1 MMKKI
6 LIRLVCL
13 SCFFMTAVISK
24 AETVGGLC
32 GLEGD
37 NMISWELDL
46 NFGLLTISG
55 EGRMADF
62 DDPSEAPWW
71 SYSKSIVHLIVEDG
85 ITHVS
90 QAGFQYMPYL
100 ESAEIAETVTSIG
113 DYAFYGSILNKVIP
127 TNWMGDIDA
136 NLLPNGLLAIGY
148 YAFAET
154 RLENITLPTTL
165 EKVGAAAFAYNDLL
179 LEVTSL
185 ATTPPA
191 SERAVF
197 YDCNKLWAIHVPDD
211 QVEAYNNAD
220 GWATYT
226 DIIVP
231 ASGHAEHPSIL
242 PEKSDLLMP
251 GSMYATDLGQTSAL
265 IICSLPDGAT
275 AWNLNYRQETAD
287 DEQEMR
293 WVTIDNLTTRSCTL
307 EDLKPA
313 TNYVVRLQAVYED
326 GQVSGWTR
334 ALPFATASEDVD
346 RQNKQETAYYEYKEV
361 KKAECD
367 AMAMPEIDDK
377 HCALFIEQAKQA
389 IDDLGFNENLSFDE
403 NFGNL
408 DEITR
413 LLAIDLSLHR
423 AEMAGEQ
430 RGGITIDETTFP
442 DETFRNWIL
451 KQSYGKDGVLT
462 EQEIAGVKEIDVAY
476 HDIKSLKGIE
486 FFTALERLWCGNL
499 QDGLD
504 LSKNTALTDLRCSHC
519 NLKELDLSKNTA
531 LKWLICSNNQLTTI
545 DLSNNTALDQ
555 LNVSNNQLTELD
567 VSKNTLLTYLTCYNN
582 KLTGIDVSQNSKL
595 KMLSCYYNEITEL
608 DVTKNLELEIL
619 SCGDNK
625 LTTLDV
631 TKNSALTDLQC
642 SSNLLTELDV
652 SKNLLLSFLGFG
664 SNQLTAIDVSQ
675 NKQLYSLRCTENLLK
690 SLDVSNCPELVY
702 LFCQANQL
710 TSLVLPNQVV
720 LKHLECIKNQI
731 TELDLSQCVALEWI
745 DCSHNQLTMLDV
757 SNNPALKDLYCHG
770 NQLTALDLSQNPK
783 LEMLGIHQ
791 NQIGSASMGALIE
804 SLPTITEGGNGTIHA
819 ISDKDEQ
826 NVITADQIAAA
837 YAKGWTPMY
846 FDSYWKPYAGS
857 DPSAINS
864 VKTIVADGTWYDLSG
879 RRLQGAPTQKGIYVH
894 NGRKYINK

>member
-1 MMKKI
+1 M
-6 LIRLVCL
+6 
-13 SCFFMTAVISK
+13 
-24 AETVGGLC
+24 
-32 GLEGD
+32 EGD

-46 NFGLLTISG
+46 DFGLLTISG

-90 QAGFQYMPYL
+90 QKGFQYMPYL

-113 DYAFYGSILNKVIP
+113 DYAFCGSILNKVIP
-127 TNWMGDIDA
+127 TNWTGDIDA

-154 RLENITLPTTL
+154 KLDNIILPTTL
-165 EKVGAAAFAYNDLL
+165 ESIGAAAFAYNEILK
-179 LEVTSL
+179 EVASL
-185 ATTPPA
+185 ATVPPA
-191 SERAVF
+191 MERAVF
-197 YDCNKLWAIHVPDD
+197 YDCNDLWAIHVPDD

-226 DIIVP
+226 ALIVP
-231 ASGHAEHPSIL
+231 ASGHAEHPSIQ
-242 PEKSDLLMP
+242 PEENDLLMP

-275 AWNLNYRQETAD
+275 AWNLNYRQETAN

-403 NFGNL
+403 NLGNL

-442 DETFRNWIL
+442 NETFRNWIL

-476 HDIKSLKGIE
+476 MDIKSLKGIE
-486 FFTALERLWCGNL
+486 FFTALERLFCFNNQL
-499 QDGLD
+499 TELD
-504 LSKNTALTDLRCSHC
+504 ISQNTALIDLIIDQNKLTMLDVTKNTALDRLSCDN
-519 NLKELDLSKNTA
+519 NL
-531 LKWLICSNNQLTTI
+531 
-545 DLSNNTALDQ
+545 
-555 LNVSNNQLTELD
+555 LTELD
-567 VSKNTLLTYLTCYNN
+567 VSKNTLLITLSCYNN
-582 KLTGIDVSQNSKL
+582 QLTALDVSQNTIL
-595 KMLSCYYNEITEL
+595 KELRCYYNQITAL
-608 DVTKNLELEIL
+608 DVTKNAALENLY
-619 SCGDNK
+619 CYDNK

-631 TKNSALTDLQC
+631 TNNSALTHLSCGENQ
-642 SSNLLTELDV
+642 LTELDLTQNSLLYWLTCPKNQLIALDVSQNTKLYRLCVNENQLASIDV
-652 SKNLLLSFLGFG
+652 SKCPELYYLECYK
-664 SNQLTAIDVSQ
+664 NQLTALDVT
-675 NKQLYSLRCTENLLK
+675 KQVAMNYLECRENL
-690 SLDVSNCPELVY
+690 
-702 LFCQANQL
+702 
-710 TSLVLPNQVV
+710 
-720 LKHLECIKNQI
+720 I
-731 TELDLSQCVALEWI
+731 TELDLSHCVALEWI
-745 DCSHNQLTMLDV
+745 SVGNNRLTTLNV

-846 FDSYWKPYAGS
+846 FDSYWKPYDGS

-864 VKTIVADGTWYDLSG
+864 VMTIVADGTWYDLSG
-879 RRLQGAPTQKGIYVH
+879 RRLQGAPTQKGIYIQK
-894 NGRKYINK
+894 GRKYINK

>member
-1 MMKKI
+1 
-6 LIRLVCL
+6 
-13 SCFFMTAVISK
+13 MTAVISK

>member
-1 MMKKI
+1 MKKI

-46 NFGLLTISG
+46 DFGLLTISG

-113 DYAFYGSILNKVIP
+113 DYAFCGSMLNKVIP
-127 TNWMGDIDA
+127 TNWTGDLDA
-136 NLLPNGLLAIGY
+136 NILPNGLLTIGY

-154 RLENITLPTTL
+154 GLENITLPTTL

-191 SERAVF
+191 SDRAVF
-197 YDCNKLWAIHVPDD
+197 FECNKLGAIHVPDD

-220 GWATYT
+220 GWATYA

-313 TNYVVRLQAVYED
+313 TNYVVRLQTVYED

-346 RQNKQETAYYEYKEV
+346 RQNKQEMAYYEYKEV

-367 AMAMPEIDDK
+367 DMAMPEIDDK

-403 NFGNL
+403 NLGNL

-413 LLAIDLSLHR
+413 LLVIDLSLHR

-462 EQEIAGVKEIDVAY
+462 EQEIAGVKDIDVAY
-476 HDIKSLKGIE
+476 MDIKSLKGIE
-486 FFTALERLWCGNL
+486 FFTALERLFCFNNQL
-499 QDGLD
+499 TELD
-504 LSKNTALTDLRCSHC
+504 ISQNTALIDLIIDQNKLTMLDVTKNTALDRLSCDN
-519 NLKELDLSKNTA
+519 NL
-531 LKWLICSNNQLTTI
+531 
-545 DLSNNTALDQ
+545 
-555 LNVSNNQLTELD
+555 LTELD
-567 VSKNTLLTYLTCYNN
+567 VSKNTLLITLSCYNN
-582 KLTGIDVSQNSKL
+582 QLTALDVSKNTIL
-595 KMLSCYYNEITEL
+595 KDLRCYYNQITAL
-608 DVTKNLELEIL
+608 DVTKNAALENLY
-619 SCGDNK
+619 CYDNK

-631 TKNSALTDLQC
+631 TNNSALTHLSCGENQ
-642 SSNLLTELDV
+642 LTELDLTQNSLLYWLTCPKNQLITLDVSQNTKLYRLCVNENQLASIDV
-652 SKNLLLSFLGFG
+652 SKCPELYYLECYK
-664 SNQLTAIDVSQ
+664 NQLTALDVT
-675 NKQLYSLRCTENLLK
+675 KQVAMNYLECRENLI
-690 SLDVSNCPELVY
+690 S
-702 LFCQANQL
+702 
-710 TSLVLPNQVV
+710 
-720 LKHLECIKNQI
+720 
-731 TELDLSQCVALEWI
+731 ELDLSHCVALEWI
-745 DCSHNQLTMLDV
+745 SVGNNRLTTLNV

-846 FDSYWKPYAGS
+846 FDSYWKPYDGS

-879 RRLQGAPTQKGIYVH
+879 RRLQGVPTQKGIYVH

>member
-1 MMKKI
+1 MMT
-6 LIRLVCL
+6 VCFIMATM
-13 SCFFMTAVISK
+13 SAK
-24 AETVGGLC
+24 ADTVGGFC

-37 NMISWELDL
+37 NMITWELNLD
-46 NFGLLTISG
+46 FGLLTIYG
-55 EGRMADF
+55 NGCMADF

-85 ITHVS
+85 ITHIS

-113 DYAFYGSILNKVIP
+113 DYAFYGSMLNKVIP
-127 TNWMGDIDA
+127 TNWTGDIDA

-154 RLENITLPTTL
+154 KLDNIILPTTL
-165 EKVGAAAFAYNDLL
+165 ESIGAAAFAYNEILK
-179 LEVTSL
+179 EVASL
-185 ATTPPA
+185 ATVPPA
-191 SERAVF
+191 MERAVF
-197 YDCNKLWAIHVPDD
+197 YDCNDLWAIHVPDD
-211 QVEAYNNAD
+211 QVEAYNSAD

-242 PEKSDLLMP
+242 PEESDLLMP

-367 AMAMPEIDDK
+367 DMAMPEIDDK

-403 NFGNL
+403 NLANL

-423 AEMAGEQ
+423 AEMADGQ
-430 RGGITIDETTFP
+430 RAAVTIDETTFP
-442 DETFRNWIL
+442 DETFRKWVL
-451 KQSYGKDGVLT
+451 KQTYGKDGVLT

-476 HDIKSLKGIE
+476 MDIKSLKGIE
-486 FFTALERLWCGNL
+486 FFTVLERLFCFNNQL
-499 QDGLD
+499 TELD
-504 LSKNTALTDLRCSHC
+504 ISQNTALIDLITDQNKLTMLDVTKNTALDR
-519 NLKELDLSKNTA
+519 LS
-531 LKWLICSNNQLTTI
+531 C
-545 DLSNNTALDQ
+545 D
-555 LNVSNNQLTELD
+555 NNQLTELD
-567 VSKNTLLTYLTCYNN
+567 VSKNTLLITLSCYNN
-582 KLTGIDVSQNSKL
+582 QLTALDVSQNTIL
-595 KMLSCYYNEITEL
+595 KDLRCYYNQITAL
-608 DVTKNLELEIL
+608 DVTKNAALENLY
-619 SCGDNK
+619 CYDNK
-625 LTTLDV
+625 LTALDVTSNSALTHLSCGENQLTELDLTKNSLLYWLTCPKNQLTVLDVSQNTKLYRLCVNENQLASIDVSKCPELYYLECYKNQLTALDV
-631 TKNSALTDLQC
+631 TKQVAMNYLEC
-642 SSNLLTELDV
+642 
-652 SKNLLLSFLGFG
+652 
-664 SNQLTAIDVSQ
+664 
-675 NKQLYSLRCTENLLK
+675 RENL
-690 SLDVSNCPELVY
+690 
-702 LFCQANQL
+702 
-710 TSLVLPNQVV
+710 
-720 LKHLECIKNQI
+720 I
-731 TELDLSQCVALEWI
+731 TELDLSHCVALEWI
-745 DCSHNQLTMLDV
+745 SVGNNRLTTLNV

-837 YAKGWTPMY
+837 QAKGWKPMY
-846 FDSYWKPYAGS
+846 FDSYWKPYDAT
-857 DPSAINS
+857 AINATLRD
-864 VKTIVADGTWYDLSG
+864 KGQMMNGARYNLSG
-879 RRLQGAPTQKGIYVH
+879 QRVNDSYKGIVIT
-894 NGRKYINK
+894 NGKKFIMK

>member
-46 NFGLLTISG
+46 DFGLLTISG

-90 QAGFQYMPYL
+90 QKGFQYMPYL

-113 DYAFYGSILNKVIP
+113 DYAFCGSILNKVIP
-127 TNWMGDIDA
+127 TNWTGDIDA

-154 RLENITLPTTL
+154 KLDNIILPTTL
-165 EKVGAAAFAYNDLL
+165 ESIGAAAFAYNEILK
-179 LEVTSL
+179 EVASL
-185 ATTPPA
+185 ATVPPA
-191 SERAVF
+191 MERAVF
-197 YDCNKLWAIHVPDD
+197 YDCNDLWAIHVPDD

-226 DIIVP
+226 ALIVP
-231 ASGHAEHPSIL
+231 ASGHAEHPSIQ
-242 PEKSDLLMP
+242 PEENDLLMP

-275 AWNLNYRQETAD
+275 AWNLNYRQETAN

-403 NFGNL
+403 NLGNL

-442 DETFRNWIL
+442 NETFRNWIL

-476 HDIKSLKGIE
+476 MDIKSLKGIE
-486 FFTALERLWCGNL
+486 FFTALERLFCFNNQL
-499 QDGLD
+499 TELD
-504 LSKNTALTDLRCSHC
+504 ISQNTALIDLIIDQNKLTMLDVTKNTALDRLSCDN
-519 NLKELDLSKNTA
+519 NL
-531 LKWLICSNNQLTTI
+531 
-545 DLSNNTALDQ
+545 
-555 LNVSNNQLTELD
+555 LTELD
-567 VSKNTLLTYLTCYNN
+567 VSKNTLLITLSCYNN
-582 KLTGIDVSQNSKL
+582 QLTALDVSQNTIL
-595 KMLSCYYNEITEL
+595 KELRCYYNQITAL
-608 DVTKNLELEIL
+608 DVTKNAALENLY
-619 SCGDNK
+619 CYDNK

-631 TKNSALTDLQC
+631 TNNSALTHLSCGENQ
-642 SSNLLTELDV
+642 LTELDLTQNSLLYWLTCPKNQLIALDVSQNTKLYRLCVNENQLASIDV
-652 SKNLLLSFLGFG
+652 SKCPELYYLECYK
-664 SNQLTAIDVSQ
+664 NQLTALDVT
-675 NKQLYSLRCTENLLK
+675 KQVAMNYLECRENL
-690 SLDVSNCPELVY
+690 
-702 LFCQANQL
+702 
-710 TSLVLPNQVV
+710 
-720 LKHLECIKNQI
+720 I
-731 TELDLSQCVALEWI
+731 TELDLSHCVALEWI
-745 DCSHNQLTMLDV
+745 SVGNNRLTTLNV

-846 FDSYWKPYAGS
+846 FDSYWKPYDGS

-864 VKTIVADGTWYDLSG
+864 VMTIVADGTWYDLSG
-879 RRLQGAPTQKGIYVH
+879 RRLQGAPTQKGIYIQK
-894 NGRKYINK
+894 GRKYINK

>member
-1 MMKKI
+1 MNK
-6 LIRLVCL
+6 LLLRLVCL

-24 AETVGGLC
+24 AETVGGFC

-127 TNWMGDIDA
+127 TNWTGDIDA
-136 NLLPNGLLAIGY
+136 NLLPNGLLAIGC

-165 EKVGAAAFAYNDLL
+165 EKVGAAAFAYNDQLQ
-179 LEVTSL
+179 EVATL
-185 ATTPPA
+185 ATVPPA
-191 SERAVF
+191 MERAVF

-211 QVEAYNNAD
+211 QVETYNNAD

-231 ASGHAEHPSIL
+231 ASGHAEHPSIQ
-242 PEKSDLLMP
+242 PEETDLLMP

-275 AWNLNYRQETAD
+275 AWNLNYRQETAN

-403 NFGNL
+403 NLGNL

-476 HDIKSLKGIE
+476 MDIKSLKGIE
-486 FFTALERLWCGNL
+486 FFTALERLFCFNNQL
-499 QDGLD
+499 TELD
-504 LSKNTALTDLRCSHC
+504 ISQNTALIDLIIDQNKLTMLDVTKNTALDRLSCDN
-519 NLKELDLSKNTA
+519 NL
-531 LKWLICSNNQLTTI
+531 
-545 DLSNNTALDQ
+545 
-555 LNVSNNQLTELD
+555 LTELD
-567 VSKNTLLTYLTCYNN
+567 VSKNTLLITLSCYNN
-582 KLTGIDVSQNSKL
+582 QLTALDVSQNTIL
-595 KMLSCYYNEITEL
+595 KELRCYYNQITAL
-608 DVTKNLELEIL
+608 DVTKNAALENLY
-619 SCGDNK
+619 CYDNK

-631 TKNSALTDLQC
+631 TNNSALTHLSCGENQ
-642 SSNLLTELDV
+642 LTELDLTQNSLLYWLTCPKNQLIALDVSQNTKLYRLCVNENQLASIDV
-652 SKNLLLSFLGFG
+652 SKCPELYYLECYK
-664 SNQLTAIDVSQ
+664 NQLTALDVT
-675 NKQLYSLRCTENLLK
+675 KQVAMNYLECRENL
-690 SLDVSNCPELVY
+690 
-702 LFCQANQL
+702 
-710 TSLVLPNQVV
+710 
-720 LKHLECIKNQI
+720 I
-731 TELDLSQCVALEWI
+731 TELDLSHCVALEWI
-745 DCSHNQLTMLDV
+745 SVGNNRLTTLNV

-846 FDSYWKPYAGS
+846 FDSYWKPYDGS
-857 DPSAINS
+857 DPSAINR

-879 RRLQGAPTQKGIYVH
+879 RRLQGAPTQKGIYIQK
-894 NGRKYINK
+894 GRKYINK

>member
-1 MMKKI
+1 MKKI

>member
-1 MMKKI
+1 
-6 LIRLVCL
+6 
-13 SCFFMTAVISK
+13 MTAVISK

-46 NFGLLTISG
+46 DFGLLTISG

-90 QAGFQYMPYL
+90 QKGFQYMPYL

-113 DYAFYGSILNKVIP
+113 DYAFCGSMLNKVIP
-127 TNWMGDIDA
+127 TNWTGDIDA

-154 RLENITLPTTL
+154 KLDNIILPTTL
-165 EKVGAAAFAYNDLL
+165 ESIGAAAFAYNEILK
-179 LEVTSL
+179 EVASL
-185 ATTPPA
+185 ATVPPA
-191 SERAVF
+191 MERAVF
-197 YDCNKLWAIHVPDD
+197 YDCNDLWAIHVPDD

-226 DIIVP
+226 ALIVP
-231 ASGHAEHPSIL
+231 ASGHAEHPSIQ
-242 PEKSDLLMP
+242 PEESDLLMP

-275 AWNLNYRQETAD
+275 AWNLNYRQETAN

-403 NFGNL
+403 NLGNL

-430 RGGITIDETTFP
+430 RGGITIDEATFP

-476 HDIKSLKGIE
+476 MDIKSLKGIE
-486 FFTALERLWCGNL
+486 FFTALERLFCFNNQL
-499 QDGLD
+499 TELD
-504 LSKNTALTDLRCSHC
+504 ISQNTALIDLIIDQNKLTMLDVTKNTALDRLSCDN
-519 NLKELDLSKNTA
+519 NL
-531 LKWLICSNNQLTTI
+531 
-545 DLSNNTALDQ
+545 
-555 LNVSNNQLTELD
+555 LTELD
-567 VSKNTLLTYLTCYNN
+567 VSKNTLLITLSCYNN
-582 KLTGIDVSQNSKL
+582 QLTALDVSQNTIL
-595 KMLSCYYNEITEL
+595 KDLRCYYNQITAL
-608 DVTKNLELEIL
+608 DVTKNAALENLY
-619 SCGDNK
+619 CYDNK

-631 TKNSALTDLQC
+631 TNNSALTHLSCGENQ
-642 SSNLLTELDV
+642 LTELDLTQNSLLYWLTCPKNQLIALDVSQNTKLYRLCFNENQLASIDV
-652 SKNLLLSFLGFG
+652 SKCPELYYLECYK
-664 SNQLTAIDVSQ
+664 NQLTALDVT
-675 NKQLYSLRCTENLLK
+675 KQVAMNYLECRENL
-690 SLDVSNCPELVY
+690 
-702 LFCQANQL
+702 
-710 TSLVLPNQVV
+710 
-720 LKHLECIKNQI
+720 I
-731 TELDLSQCVALEWI
+731 TELDLSHCVALEWI
-745 DCSHNQLTMLDV
+745 SVGNNRLTTLNV

-846 FDSYWKPYAGS
+846 FDSYWKPYDGS

-879 RRLQGAPTQKGIYVH
+879 RRLQGAPTQKGIYIQK
-894 NGRKYINK
+894 GRKYINK

>member
-1 MMKKI
+1 MKKI

-90 QAGFQYMPYL
+90 QKGFQYMPYL

-113 DYAFYGSILNKVIP
+113 DYAFCGSILNKVIP
-127 TNWMGDIDA
+127 TNWTGDIDA

-154 RLENITLPTTL
+154 KLDNIILPTTL
-165 EKVGAAAFAYNDLL
+165 ESIGAAAFAYNEILK
-179 LEVTSL
+179 EVASL
-185 ATTPPA
+185 ATVPPA
-191 SERAVF
+191 MERAVF
-197 YDCNKLWAIHVPDD
+197 YDCNDLWAIHVPDD

-226 DIIVP
+226 ALIVP

-242 PEKSDLLMP
+242 PEESDLLMP

-275 AWNLNYRQETAD
+275 AWNLNYRQETAN

-403 NFGNL
+403 NLGNL

-476 HDIKSLKGIE
+476 MDIKSLKGIE
-486 FFTALERLWCGNL
+486 FFTALERLFCFNNQL
-499 QDGLD
+499 TELD
-504 LSKNTALTDLRCSHC
+504 ISQNTALIDLIIDQNKLTMLDVTKNTALDRLSCDN
-519 NLKELDLSKNTA
+519 NL
-531 LKWLICSNNQLTTI
+531 
-545 DLSNNTALDQ
+545 
-555 LNVSNNQLTELD
+555 LTELD
-567 VSKNTLLTYLTCYNN
+567 VSKNTLLITLSCYNN
-582 KLTGIDVSQNSKL
+582 QLTALDVSQNTIL
-595 KMLSCYYNEITEL
+595 KELRCYYNQITAL
-608 DVTKNLELEIL
+608 DVTKNAALENLY
-619 SCGDNK
+619 CYDNK

-631 TKNSALTDLQC
+631 TNNSALTHLSCGENQ
-642 SSNLLTELDV
+642 LTELDLTQNSLLYWLTCPKNQLIALDVSQNTKLYRLCVNENQLASIDV
-652 SKNLLLSFLGFG
+652 SKCPELYYLECYK
-664 SNQLTAIDVSQ
+664 NQLTALDVT
-675 NKQLYSLRCTENLLK
+675 KQVAMNYLECRENL
-690 SLDVSNCPELVY
+690 
-702 LFCQANQL
+702 
-710 TSLVLPNQVV
+710 
-720 LKHLECIKNQI
+720 I
-731 TELDLSQCVALEWI
+731 TELDLSHCVALEWI
-745 DCSHNQLTMLDV
+745 SVGNNRLTTLNV

-846 FDSYWKPYAGS
+846 FDSYWKPYDGS

-879 RRLQGAPTQKGIYVH
+879 RRLQGAPTQKGIYIQK
-894 NGRKYINK
+894 GRKYINK

>member
-1 MMKKI
+1 MKKI

-46 NFGLLTISG
+46 DFGLLTISG

-90 QAGFQYMPYL
+90 QKGFQYMPYL

-113 DYAFYGSILNKVIP
+113 DYAFCGSMLNKVIP
-127 TNWMGDIDA
+127 TNWTGDIDA

-154 RLENITLPTTL
+154 KLDNIILPTTL
-165 EKVGAAAFAYNDLL
+165 ESIGAAAFAYNEILK
-179 LEVTSL
+179 EVASL
-185 ATTPPA
+185 ATVPPA
-191 SERAVF
+191 MERAVF
-197 YDCNKLWAIHVPDD
+197 YDCNDLWAIHVPDD

-226 DIIVP
+226 ALIVP

-242 PEKSDLLMP
+242 PEESDLLMP

-275 AWNLNYRQETAD
+275 AWNLNYRQETAN

-430 RGGITIDETTFP
+430 RSGITIDETTFP

-731 TELDLSQCVALEWI
+731 TELDLSQCVALEWV
-745 DCSHNQLTMLDV
+745 DCGHNQLTTLDV
-757 SNNPALKDLYCHG
+757 SKNPALKDLYCHG

-783 LEMLGIHQ
+783 LEMLGIQQ
-791 NQIGSASMGALIE
+791 NHIGSASMGALIE

-846 FDSYWKPYAGS
+846 FDSYWKPYDGS
-857 DPSAINS
+857 DPSAISS

-879 RRLQGAPTQKGIYVH
+879 RRLQGAPTQKGVYIH

>member
-1 MMKKI
+1 MKKS
-6 LIRLVCL
+6 LLRLMMTVCFIMATM
-13 SCFFMTAVISK
+13 SAK
-24 AETVGGLC
+24 ADTVGGLC
-32 GLEGD
+32 GMEGD
-37 NMISWELDL
+37 NMITWELNLD
-46 NFGLLTISG
+46 FGLLTIYG
-55 EGRMADF
+55 NGRMADF

-85 ITHVS
+85 ITHIS

-100 ESAEIAETVTSIG
+100 ESAEIAETVTSVG
-113 DYAFYGSILNKVIP
+113 DNAFYGSMLTKVIP
-127 TNWMGDIDA
+127 TNWTGDIDA
-136 NLLPNGLLAIGY
+136 NLLPDGLLTIGQ

-154 RLENITLPTTL
+154 RLDNIILPTTV
-165 EKVGAAAFAYNDLL
+165 ERIGAAAFAYNDQLQ
-179 LEVTSL
+179 EVATL
-185 ATTPPA
+185 ATVPP
-191 SERAVF
+191 SMERAVF
-197 YDCNKLWAIHVPDD
+197 FDCNKLWAIHVPDD

-231 ASGHAEHPSIL
+231 ASGHAEHPDIQ
-242 PEKSDLLMP
+242 PEEIDLLMP
-251 GSMYATDLGQTSAL
+251 GSMYATDLGKTSAL
-265 IICSLPDGAT
+265 IICSLPVNAT

-403 NFGNL
+403 NLGNL

-476 HDIKSLKGIE
+476 MDIKSLKGIE
-486 FFTALERLWCGNL
+486 FFTALERLFCFNNQL
-499 QDGLD
+499 TELD
-504 LSKNTALTDLRCSHC
+504 ISQNTALIDLIIDQNKLTMLDVTKNTALDRLSCDN
-519 NLKELDLSKNTA
+519 NL
-531 LKWLICSNNQLTTI
+531 
-545 DLSNNTALDQ
+545 
-555 LNVSNNQLTELD
+555 LTELD
-567 VSKNTLLTYLTCYNN
+567 VSKNTLLITLSCYNN
-582 KLTGIDVSQNSKL
+582 QLTALDVSQNTIL
-595 KMLSCYYNEITEL
+595 KELRCYYNQITAL
-608 DVTKNLELEIL
+608 DVTKNAALENLY
-619 SCGDNK
+619 CYDNK

-631 TKNSALTDLQC
+631 TNNSALTHLSCGENQ
-642 SSNLLTELDV
+642 LTELDLTQNSLLYWLTCPKNQLIALDVSQNTKLYRLCVNENQLASIDV
-652 SKNLLLSFLGFG
+652 SKCPELYYLECYK
-664 SNQLTAIDVSQ
+664 NQLTALDVT
-675 NKQLYSLRCTENLLK
+675 KQVAMNYLECRENL
-690 SLDVSNCPELVY
+690 
-702 LFCQANQL
+702 
-710 TSLVLPNQVV
+710 
-720 LKHLECIKNQI
+720 I
-731 TELDLSQCVALEWI
+731 TELDLSHCVALEWI
-745 DCSHNQLTMLDV
+745 SVGNNRLTTLNV

-846 FDSYWKPYAGS
+846 FDSYWKPYDGS

-879 RRLQGAPTQKGIYVH
+879 RRLQGAPTQKGIYIQK
-894 NGRKYINK
+894 GRKYINK

>member
-1 MMKKI
+1 MKKI

-46 NFGLLTISG
+46 DFGLLTISG

-90 QAGFQYMPYL
+90 QKGFQYMPYL

-113 DYAFYGSILNKVIP
+113 DYAFCGSILNKVIP
-127 TNWMGDIDA
+127 TNWTGDIDA

-154 RLENITLPTTL
+154 KLDNIILPTTL
-165 EKVGAAAFAYNDLL
+165 ESIGAAAFAYNEILK
-179 LEVTSL
+179 EVASL
-185 ATTPPA
+185 ATVPPA
-191 SERAVF
+191 MERAVF
-197 YDCNKLWAIHVPDD
+197 YDCNDLWAIHVPDD

-231 ASGHAEHPSIL
+231 ASGHAEHPDIQ
-242 PEKSDLLMP
+242 PEEIDLLMP
-251 GSMYATDLGQTSAL
+251 GSMYATDLGKTSAL
-265 IICSLPDGAT
+265 IICSLPVNAT

-403 NFGNL
+403 NLGNL

-442 DETFRNWIL
+442 NETFRNWIL

-476 HDIKSLKGIE
+476 MDIKSLKGIE
-486 FFTALERLWCGNL
+486 FFTALERLFCFNNQL
-499 QDGLD
+499 TELD
-504 LSKNTALTDLRCSHC
+504 ISQNTALIDLIIDQNKLTMLDVTKNTALDRLSCDN
-519 NLKELDLSKNTA
+519 NL
-531 LKWLICSNNQLTTI
+531 
-545 DLSNNTALDQ
+545 
-555 LNVSNNQLTELD
+555 LTELD
-567 VSKNTLLTYLTCYNN
+567 VSKNTLLITLSCYNN
-582 KLTGIDVSQNSKL
+582 QLTALDVSQNTIL
-595 KMLSCYYNEITEL
+595 KELRCYYNQITAL
-608 DVTKNLELEIL
+608 DVTKNAALENLY
-619 SCGDNK
+619 CYDNK

-631 TKNSALTDLQC
+631 TNNSALTHLSCGENQ
-642 SSNLLTELDV
+642 LTELDLTQNSLLYWLTCPKNQLIALDVSQNTKLYRLCVNENQLASIDV
-652 SKNLLLSFLGFG
+652 SKCPELYYLECYK
-664 SNQLTAIDVSQ
+664 NQLTALDVT
-675 NKQLYSLRCTENLLK
+675 KQVAMNYLECRENL
-690 SLDVSNCPELVY
+690 
-702 LFCQANQL
+702 
-710 TSLVLPNQVV
+710 
-720 LKHLECIKNQI
+720 I
-731 TELDLSQCVALEWI
+731 TELDLSHCVALEWI
-745 DCSHNQLTMLDV
+745 SVGNNRLTTLNV

-846 FDSYWKPYAGS
+846 FDSYWKPYDGS

-864 VKTIVADGTWYDLSG
+864 VMTIVADGTWYDLSG
-879 RRLQGAPTQKGIYVH
+879 RRLQGAPTQKGIYIQK
-894 NGRKYINK
+894 GRKYINK

>member
-1 MMKKI
+1 MKKI

-46 NFGLLTISG
+46 DFGLLTISG

-90 QAGFQYMPYL
+90 QKGFQYMPYL

-113 DYAFYGSILNKVIP
+113 DYAFCGSMLNKVIP
-127 TNWMGDIDA
+127 TNWTGDIDA

-154 RLENITLPTTL
+154 KLDNIILPTTL
-165 EKVGAAAFAYNDLL
+165 ESIGAAAFAYNEILK
-179 LEVTSL
+179 EVASL
-185 ATTPPA
+185 ATVPPA
-191 SERAVF
+191 MERAVF
-197 YDCNKLWAIHVPDD
+197 YDCNDLWAIHVPDD

-231 ASGHAEHPSIL
+231 ASGHAEHPDIQ
-242 PEKSDLLMP
+242 PEEIDLLMP
-251 GSMYATDLGQTSAL
+251 GSMYATDLGKTSAL
-265 IICSLPDGAT
+265 IICSLPVNAT

-403 NFGNL
+403 NLANL

-731 TELDLSQCVALEWI
+731 TELDLSQCVALEWV
-745 DCSHNQLTMLDV
+745 DCGHNQLTTLDV

-791 NQIGSASMGALIE
+791 NHIGSASMGALIE

-846 FDSYWKPYAGS
+846 FDSYWKPYDGS

-864 VKTIVADGTWYDLSG
+864 VKAIVADGTWYDLSG
-879 RRLQGAPTQKGIYVH
+879 RRLQGAPTQKGIYIQK
-894 NGRKYINK
+894 GRKYINK

>member
-1 MMKKI
+1 MKKI

-46 NFGLLTISG
+46 DFGLLTISG

-71 SYSKSIVHLIVEDG
+71 SYSKSIVHLIVEDC

-90 QAGFQYMPYL
+90 QKGFQYMPYL

-113 DYAFYGSILNKVIP
+113 DYAFYGAPLNKVIP
-127 TNWMGDIDA
+127 TGWTGDLDA
-136 NLLPNGLLAIGY
+136 NILPNGLLTIGY

-154 RLENITLPTTL
+154 GLENITLPTTL

-179 LEVTSL
+179 LEVISL

-191 SERAVF
+191 SDRAVF
-197 YDCNKLWAIHVPDD
+197 FECNKLGAIHVPDD

-226 DIIVP
+226 ALIVP

-242 PEKSDLLMP
+242 PEESDLLMP

-408 DEITR
+408 DEIIR

-442 DETFRNWIL
+442 DETFRKWVL
-451 KQSYGKDGVLT
+451 KQTYGKDGVLT

-476 HDIKSLKGIE
+476 MDIKSLKGIE
-486 FFTALERLWCGNL
+486 FFTALERLFCFNNQL
-499 QDGLD
+499 TELD
-504 LSKNTALTDLRCSHC
+504 ISQNTALIDLIIDQNKLTMLDVTKNTALDRLSCDN
-519 NLKELDLSKNTA
+519 NL
-531 LKWLICSNNQLTTI
+531 
-545 DLSNNTALDQ
+545 
-555 LNVSNNQLTELD
+555 LTELD
-567 VSKNTLLTYLTCYNN
+567 VSKNTLLITLSCYNN
-582 KLTGIDVSQNSKL
+582 QLTALDVSQNTIL
-595 KMLSCYYNEITEL
+595 KDLRCYYNQITAL
-608 DVTKNLELEIL
+608 DVTKNAALENLY
-619 SCGDNK
+619 CYDNK

-631 TKNSALTDLQC
+631 TNNSALTHLSCGENQ
-642 SSNLLTELDV
+642 LTELDLTQNSLLYWLTCPKNQLIALDVSQNTKLYRLCVNENQLASIDV
-652 SKNLLLSFLGFG
+652 SKCPELYYLECYK
-664 SNQLTAIDVSQ
+664 NQLTALDVT
-675 NKQLYSLRCTENLLK
+675 KQVAMNYLECRENL
-690 SLDVSNCPELVY
+690 
-702 LFCQANQL
+702 
-710 TSLVLPNQVV
+710 
-720 LKHLECIKNQI
+720 I
-731 TELDLSQCVALEWI
+731 TELDLSHCVALEWI
-745 DCSHNQLTMLDV
+745 SVGNNRLTTLNV

-846 FDSYWKPYAGS
+846 FDSYWKPYDGS

-879 RRLQGAPTQKGIYVH
+879 RRLQGAPTQKGIYIQK
-894 NGRKYINK
+894 GNKIVIR

>member
-1 MMKKI
+1 MKKI

-46 NFGLLTISG
+46 DFGLLTISG

-90 QAGFQYMPYL
+90 QKGFQYMPYL

-113 DYAFYGSILNKVIP
+113 DYAFCGSILNKVIP
-127 TNWMGDIDA
+127 TNWTGDIDA

-154 RLENITLPTTL
+154 KLDNIILPTTL
-165 EKVGAAAFAYNDLL
+165 ESIGAAAFAYNEILK
-179 LEVTSL
+179 EVASL
-185 ATTPPA
+185 ATVPPA
-191 SERAVF
+191 MERAVF
-197 YDCNKLWAIHVPDD
+197 YDCNDLWAIHVPDD

-226 DIIVP
+226 ALIVP
-231 ASGHAEHPSIL
+231 ASGHAEHPSIQ
-242 PEKSDLLMP
+242 PEENDLLMP

-275 AWNLNYRQETAD
+275 AWNLNYRQETAN

-403 NFGNL
+403 NLGNL

-442 DETFRNWIL
+442 NETFRNWIL

-476 HDIKSLKGIE
+476 MDIKSLKGIE
-486 FFTALERLWCGNL
+486 FFTALERLFCFNNQL
-499 QDGLD
+499 TELD
-504 LSKNTALTDLRCSHC
+504 ISQNTALIDLIIDQNKLTMLDVTKNTALDRLSCDN
-519 NLKELDLSKNTA
+519 NL
-531 LKWLICSNNQLTTI
+531 
-545 DLSNNTALDQ
+545 
-555 LNVSNNQLTELD
+555 LTELD
-567 VSKNTLLTYLTCYNN
+567 VSKNTLLITLSCYNN
-582 KLTGIDVSQNSKL
+582 QLTALDVSQNTIL
-595 KMLSCYYNEITEL
+595 KELRCYYNQITAL
-608 DVTKNLELEIL
+608 DVTKNAALENLY
-619 SCGDNK
+619 CYDNK

-631 TKNSALTDLQC
+631 TNNSALTHLSCGENQ
-642 SSNLLTELDV
+642 LTELDLTQNSLLYWLTCPKNQLIALDVSQNTKLYRLCVNENQLASIDV
-652 SKNLLLSFLGFG
+652 SKCPELYYLECYK
-664 SNQLTAIDVSQ
+664 NQLTALDVT
-675 NKQLYSLRCTENLLK
+675 KQVAMNYLECRENL
-690 SLDVSNCPELVY
+690 
-702 LFCQANQL
+702 
-710 TSLVLPNQVV
+710 
-720 LKHLECIKNQI
+720 I
-731 TELDLSQCVALEWI
+731 TELDLSHCVALEWI
-745 DCSHNQLTMLDV
+745 SVGNNRLTTLNV

-846 FDSYWKPYAGS
+846 FDSYWKPYDGS

-864 VKTIVADGTWYDLSG
+864 VMTIVADGTWYDLSG
-879 RRLQGAPTQKGIYVH
+879 RRLQGAPTQKGIYIQK
-894 NGRKYINK
+894 GRKYINK